1 MLDTL
6 IGSFET
12 LQKLSTSIL
21 MAPAASRKQR
31 LPKLVP
37 NGYKAFGDHVT
48 PKAGAANT
56 VCSANA
62 SVQLDF
68 NTPRT
73 SRTHDI
79 SHLRDRS
86 QGIGRSIPPSLIP
99 EDDFVFES
107 AFMPKDPS
115 SVYSVVDGLWHTQVF
130 PSNVPSSRADATM
143 LDDWITRR
151 LVEYQ
156 RSHSCDIDLSQA
168 VKDLVPILSVG
179 VHEIVRQV
187 MHHCFERGV
196 VLDKLWKA
204 YVDVF
209 NRVLRSMQLSLGMAE
224 HSKSKV
230 EGVHSAARD
239 DLEELKRA
247 HPEQMHKVIMD
258 LEAQF
263 TSNMRD
269 IEDQLINLSQE
280 NEHLQKEHRKCSRE
294 LDIWYPNFR
303 LYQSSYI
310 NTKIPHYT
318 EHPSGAHQYRH
329 GKASGKADDDSD
341 GESGVVAEVLVAED
355 FKRLLTVLTPDKRR
369 YIGLEMADVLNM
381 TSISKQCSTPR
392 STRSSFQ
399 SEAEVEMQQDEKREK
414 VASLQLEVFEQE
426 ERISELRRR
435 IAELEISGEASSRDG
450 SEASSHRSSA
460 SD

>member
-1 MLDTL
+1 
-6 IGSFET
+6 
-12 LQKLSTSIL
+12 
-21 MAPAASRKQR
+21 
-31 LPKLVP
+31 
-37 NGYKAFGDHVT
+37 
-48 PKAGAANT
+48 
-56 VCSANA
+56 
-62 SVQLDF
+62 
-68 NTPRT
+68 
-73 SRTHDI
+73 
-79 SHLRDRS
+79 
-86 QGIGRSIPPSLIP
+86 
-99 EDDFVFES
+99 
-107 AFMPKDPS
+107 
-115 SVYSVVDGLWHTQVF
+115 
-130 PSNVPSSRADATM
+130 M

-204 YVDVF
+204 YVYVF

-310 NTKIPHYT
+310 NNKIPHYT

-329 GKASGKADDDSD
+329 GKASGKVAVML
-341 GESGVVAEVLVAED
+341 GVGWKSHQLPVGVDCLSHVYPIW
-355 FKRLLTVLTPDKRR
+355 FFWVKCWSMPLQTRLMMTA
-369 YIGLEMADVLNM
+369 MASRVSL
-381 TSISKQCSTPR
+381 PR
-392 STRSSFQ
+392 SLWQKILR
-399 SEAEVEMQQDEKREK
+399 DY
-414 VASLQLEVFEQE
+414 SLF
-426 ERISELRRR
+426 
-435 IAELEISGEASSRDG
+435 
-450 SEASSHRSSA
+450 
-460 SD
+460 

>member
-1 MLDTL
+1 
-6 IGSFET
+6 
-12 LQKLSTSIL
+12 
-21 MAPAASRKQR
+21 
-31 LPKLVP
+31 
-37 NGYKAFGDHVT
+37 
-48 PKAGAANT
+48 
-56 VCSANA
+56 
-62 SVQLDF
+62 
-68 NTPRT
+68 
-73 SRTHDI
+73 
-79 SHLRDRS
+79 
-86 QGIGRSIPPSLIP
+86 
-99 EDDFVFES
+99 
-107 AFMPKDPS
+107 
-115 SVYSVVDGLWHTQVF
+115 
-130 PSNVPSSRADATM
+130 
-143 LDDWITRR
+143 
-151 LVEYQ
+151 
-156 RSHSCDIDLSQA
+156 
-168 VKDLVPILSVG
+168 
-179 VHEIVRQV
+179 

-329 GKASGKADDDSD
+329 GKASGKVAVMLGVGWKSHQLPVGVDCLSHVYPIWFFLGQMLEHAPPDEADDDSD